1 MKLSRKCEYAL
12 LALIDIGL
20 NGKTNPVKI
29 GDICER
35 KDIPKKFLEQILLI
49 LKGSGYVKSRR
60 GSEGGYM
67 LAKPSSEISLAEVV
81 RLFDGALAP
90 VESVSSYFFEHTP
103 VEKSPALLSLFQEIR
118 DYISTLMET
127 TTLADIL
134 CREKEVDCS

>member
-12 LALIDIGL
+12 LALIDIGF
-20 NGKTNPVKI
+20 NGKSAPVKI
-29 GDICER
+29 GEICER
-35 KDIPKKFLEQILLI
+35 NDIPKKFLEQILLV

-103 VEKSPALLSLFQEIR
+103 IEKSPALLSLFQEIR
-118 DYISTLMET
+118 DYISSLMEKT
-127 TTLADIL
+127 SLEDIL
-134 CREKEVDCS
+134 CRDLEKDCT